1 MEQATF
7 DKAKQLNDRITELT
21 YAVSDIDQ
29 IIKSVPY
36 KLILV
41 GAFDDRQ
48 VLINL
53 KNQDNRLADDIKDY
67 IVRRL
72 EKERDNLFNEFKKL

>member
-7 DKAKQLNDRITELT
+7 DKAKQLNDRIKELT

-41 GAFDDRQ
+41 GDFDDRQ

-53 KNQDNRLADDIKDY
+53 KNQDNRLADDMKDY

-72 EKERDNLFNEFKKL
+72 GKERDNLFNEFKKL

>member
-53 KNQDNRLADDIKDY
+53 KNQDNQLADDMKDY

-72 EKERDNLFNEFKKL
+72 EKERDNLFVEFKKL

>member
-53 KNQDNRLADDIKDY
+53 KNQDNQLADDMKDY

-72 EKERDNLFNEFKKL
+72 EKERDNLFDEFKKL